1 MTPESLEKLISMKMP
16 FGKHA
21 GKLLCE
27 LPANYLS
34 WFAREG
40 FPQGE
45 IGELLHLMHE
55 IDHNNLRHLLAQ
67 LKK

>member
-1 MTPESLEKLISMKMP
+1 MP

-21 GKLLCE
+21 GQLLCD

-40 FPQGE
+40 FPRGE

-55 IDHNNLRHLLAQ
+55 IDHNNLRHLLTN